1 MRGLAISGVIG
12 GLTGLRGPRGRVGR
26 GSWRWRS
33 RRQFSRFAYGST
45 PAFGR
50 AVACFARRLF
60 PGALPQAGICRA
72 VGAGVLRGRRGV
84 SRLWLAGWVV
94 GKNAI
99 QSFPGA
105 LSQAVI
111 CRAVGAGVLHGG
123 RGALRDAC
131 AGRRGILRGCCADG
145 EGSRAPEE
153 LAVARKSGGGW
164 GRWVLEACLVNL
176 HHAFVGFVLAFDEG
190 LLVDV

>member
-1 MRGLAISGVIG
+1 VAQQKAIQSFR
-12 GLTGLRGPRGRVGR
+12 LWLHSGLRQS
-26 GSWRWRS
+26 GSVLR
-33 RRQFSRFAYGST
+33 T
-45 PAFGR
+45 
-50 AVACFARRLF
+50 AVVSWGVA
-60 PGALPQAGICRA
+60 QAGLCRA

-123 RGALRDAC
+123 REALRDAC